1 MNSNSLLITPHPS
14 PSLAEP
20 PTTAPLLQP
29 LNTSWLDDSDIPS
42 FLATSA
48 GSKRRHDFDLDA
60 SLPAASEPTTT
71 SNKFFL
77 ATPLE
82 MTRDERSSPTA
93 THSSVNVVTPPSSPR
108 FRLRM
113 RPSTCNDIGVDDDI
127 LTGETTS
134 PPTPAPVATNS
145 TPATNL
151 PVTSERINFNMT
163 DLSVISMKL
172 SDHAAAAQEEQR
184 KSAPSAAVPKIGVP
198 SKKRKTMRR
207 NSSFNALCA

>member
-1 MNSNSLLITPHPS
+1 MNSLLITPHPS
-14 PSLAEP
+14 PSLVEP

-42 FLATSA
+42 FLVTSA
-48 GSKRRHDFDLDA
+48 GSKRRHDFDADA
-60 SLPAASEPTTT
+60 PLPAASESAAT

-82 MTRDERSSPTA
+82 MIRDERSSPTA

-113 RPSTCNDIGVDDDI
+113 RPSTCSDIIGVDDDI
-127 LTGETTS
+127 LTGETTL
-134 PPTPAPVATNS
+134 PPTTAPVATNS

-163 DLSVISMKL
+163 DLSVVSMKL
-172 SDHAAAAQEEQR
+172 SDHAATAQEEQR
-184 KSAPSAAVPKIGVP
+184 KSAPSATVPKIGVP